1 MQKRVAFPP
10 EPMKTERDHGRGRG
24 DANPLLMP
32 GARLERTPYSS
43 MRVAS
48 SKVTGDVDMTAV
60 KGGVIRCAA
69 RLDLRT

>member
-1 MQKRVAFPP
+1 MDEDGATQIRCF
-10 EPMKTERDHGRGRG
+10 
-24 DANPLLMP
+24 MP